1 MTFGSMTFRN
11 SSHRD
16 RAYEIIMNDE
26 LFRAIHHLSF
36 IIQFMYVDF
45 DKLPDNARVWV
56 YQANR
61 PLTDG
66 DVKTI
71 EEALQPALSQWS
83 AHGQPLLAS
92 ARVIENRFVIIGVDE
107 GYTLPS
113 GCSIDASVRT
123 LQDIGRQVDADFFD
137 RSAAVQIADGSVQI
151 FALPALKAAV
161 TQGSITPDTTVFN
174 TLVNTKVEFMVNWR
188 IRAVDSWLKRYFKSA
203 AVISG

>member
-1 MTFGSMTFRN
+1 MNNGSVPLLN
-11 SSHRD
+11 SFYIIHFTLF
-16 RAYEIIMNDE
+16 IIM
-26 LFRAIHHLSF
+26 
-36 IIQFMYVDF
+36 YVNF
-45 DKLPDNARVWV
+45 DKLPDDTRVWV

-92 ARVIENRFVIIGVDE
+92 AQVIENRFVVIGVDE

-123 LQDIGRQVDADFFD
+123 LQDIGRQVDRGDGSAGAGPIDFFD
-137 RSAAVQIADGSVQI
+137 RSAAIQIANGSVQN
-151 FALPALKAAV
+151 FALSTLKNAV
-161 TQGSITPDTTVFN
+161 MDGLIKPDTIVFN
-174 TLVNTKVEFMVNWR
+174 TLVKTKAEFLANWR
-188 IRAVDSWLKRYFKSA
+188 IRAVDSWLKRYFKSS